1 MKREGIFQKIKSV
14 FKENEIDTENL
25 KLSHQLGSGLLRID
39 SVKFMKLMVDL
50 ENEFDIELDYRDTF
64 GQDNTLEELIDYIEE
79 KYAS

>member
-1 MKREGIFQKIKSV
+1 MKKEEIFEKVKSV
-14 FKENEIDTENL
+14 FKDNEIRTEDL
-25 KLSHQLGSGLLRID
+25 QLSHQLGSGVLKID

-64 GQDNTLEELIDYIEE
+64 GQDNTLDELIDYIQT